1 MAKRGR
7 KPGFKL
13 NPTSTTS
20 DTWYQDFRNLIHYSR
35 YYGNLTEIRSDQ
47 LYTEVTRE
55 YGWLADKQT
64 RLEHLTRIREILVEK
79 NEPQLIYVV
88 DDTYK
93 KTEQEYKDSWNWY
106 TFLKL
111 CIDEYKKWERVSNGG
126 SIQQQASS

>member
-13 NPTSTTS
+13 SHTSTVG
-20 DTWYQDFRNLIHYSR
+20 DTWYQDFRNLIHYAR
-35 YYGNLTEIRSDQ
+35 YYGNLTEIRSES
-47 LYTEVTRE
+47 LYKEVERE
-55 YGWLADKQT
+55 YGWLADKQR
-64 RLEHLTRIREILVEK
+64 RLEELNRIREILQEK
-79 NEPQLIYVV
+79 NEPQLIYVI

-111 CIDEYKKWERVSNGG
+111 CIDEYKRWERANSGP
-126 SIQQQASS
+126 IQQQTSS